1 MIESK
6 LSSDYKGDR
15 CVLTELI
22 LLLLIL
28 GLTES
33 VSLQEKR
40 LVFFVVVKNSRPPLN
55 CLIQMSSACL
65 ADYSTPLSPMLG
77 AAFPF

>member
-6 LSSDYKGDR
+6 LSSNYKGDR

-28 GLTES
+28 GLTKS

-40 LVFFVVVKNSRPPLN
+40 LVFFVVVENSRLPLKKIFLN
-55 CLIQMSSACL
+55 ECQA
-65 ADYSTPLSPMLG
+65 PM
-77 AAFPF
+77 

>member
-6 LSSDYKGDR
+6 LSSNYKGNR

-28 GLTES
+28 GLTKS

-40 LVFFVVVKNSRPPLN
+40 LVFFVVVENSRLPLN
-55 CLIQMSSACL
+55 CLTKNECQA
-65 ADYSTPLSPMLG
+65 PV
-77 AAFPF
+77 